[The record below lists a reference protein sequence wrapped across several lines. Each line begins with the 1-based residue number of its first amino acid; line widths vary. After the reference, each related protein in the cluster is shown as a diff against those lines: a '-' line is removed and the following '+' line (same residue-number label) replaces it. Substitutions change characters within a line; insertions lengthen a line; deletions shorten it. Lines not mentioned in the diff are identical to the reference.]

1 MTHTHYKKS
10 RRFVYELLQT
20 PEIETRLE
28 LYVRIFITTLIT
40 LSVLSVMLETVKE
53 LEEQWERLFWDFEV
67 FTVIVFT
74 IEYLLRVW
82 CCVENEKYSHPV
94 FGRMRYMIS
103 FMALVDACAIIPFYV
118 PALVRLDLRFIRAA
132 RLIRL
137 IRVIKLGQYSHS
149 LGMISRVIK
158 KKRYDIITA
167 LFIIT
172 IILIISSSVMYF
184 LEHDVQPNAF
194 PSIPASLWWGI
205 ATLTTIGYGDI
216 VPFTTVGRILASI
229 ISVLGIS
236 LFALPSGILVTGFI
250 EELQLHKKHAACP
263 HCGKEL
269 SS

>member
-1 MTHTHYKKS
+1 MITKHYKKS

-20 PEIETRLE
+20 PEIETKLE
-28 LYVRIFITTLIT
+28 LFVRIFITRLIA

-53 LEEQWERLFWDFEV
+53 LEEQWGTLFWDFEV

-74 IEYLLRVW
+74 VEYLLRVW
-82 CCVENEKYSHPV
+82 CCIENEKYRHPV
-94 FGRMRYMIS
+94 LGRMRYMIS
-103 FMALVDACAIIPFYV
+103 FMAIVDACAIFPFYI
-118 PALVRLDLRFIRAA
+118 PALVRLDLRFIRAF
-132 RLIRL
+132 RLVRL
-137 IRVIKLGQYSHS
+137 ARVIKLGQYSHS

-158 KKRYDIITA
+158 KKRHDIITS
-167 LFIIT
+167 LFIIL

-184 LEHDVQPNAF
+184 LEHEIQPNTF

-216 VPFTTVGRILASI
+216 VPLTTMGRILASI

-236 LFALPSGILVTGFI
+236 VFALPSGIIVTGFI
-250 EELQLHKKHAACP
+250 EELQLHKKHITCP

-269 SS
+269 S